1 MPIHPVQ
8 VGRPKCKGAEGPH
21 VLVVFVTITFLLL
34 FGVLLVNDLVELEN
48 KPLQ

>member
-21 VLVVFVTITFLLL
+21 VLVVFVTITFPLL
-34 FGVLLVNDLVELEN
+34 FGVLLVNDLVELEK

>member
-8 VGRPKCKGAEGPH
+8 VGRPKCKGAEGAH